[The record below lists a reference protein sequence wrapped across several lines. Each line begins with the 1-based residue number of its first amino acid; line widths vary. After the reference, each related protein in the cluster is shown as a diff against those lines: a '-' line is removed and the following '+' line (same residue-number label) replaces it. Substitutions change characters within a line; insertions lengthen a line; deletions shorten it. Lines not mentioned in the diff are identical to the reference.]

1 MNVSRVFNA
10 AWAGVAEP
18 KGAPALQRSLVYC
31 AVVGNLRKKY
41 DKRPLLLSL
50 AISRLPE
57 TERSHGKAT

>member
-1 MNVSRVFNA
+1 MFLECSTQP
-10 AWAGVAEP
+10 GLD
-18 KGAPALQRSLVYC
+18 LQRRLVYC

-57 TERSHGKAT
+57 TDRSHGKAT